1 MGRELETT
9 AIPLSLPDSALECSG
24 LGEKLE
30 ATGEKARRLFEEL
43 HLFRKPRYPPWRV
56 AAYEPAQHIIVIL
69 AILYLLSVAG
79 RPVKRVTGKPF
90 FRQALEMLRLWFVD
104 RVDPPTYYQQELY
117 ESDRLPLAKGYLTR
131 FETKNG
137 LFSRLNQMRPS
148 PFQRHELN
156 DKEFFAEFCLER
168 GFAHAS
174 TLARISHADSEWCV
188 PKGDVSFDLFC
199 KPQRGLGAK
208 GTAVFRYAGKDQ
220 FVDAGGVSK
229 PLSGVEE
236 SLRKKGMPMLVQKKL
251 ANHPAIA
258 DLARDSLLTVRVITC
273 RNEND
278 EPEVCLAMLRLL
290 AVLEN
295 DRSDLPDGEYGTP
308 IHLKTG
314 VLGMLVGDDMR
325 SSPFR
330 SAIHPATGRVVAGR
344 VMPQWADVKAL
355 ALAMH
360 EALPHRILIGWDI
373 AVTPEGPVALE
384 GNSNFDVMFLQRVQ
398 RAPAAQ
404 SRFGQILNFHMSV
417 LQAEYQA
424 VESRS
429 QPN

>member
-1 MGRELETT
+1 MGHKFETT
-9 AIPLSLPDSALECSG
+9 TIPSLSSDSVLKCVHSPPSVE
-24 LGEKLE
+24 EV
-30 ATGEKARRLFEEL
+30 GEKARRLFREL

-69 AILYLLSVAG
+69 AILYLLPVAG
-79 RPVKRVTGKPF
+79 RPVRRVTGKPL

-148 PFQRHELN
+148 PFVRHELN
-156 DKEFFAEFCLER
+156 DKEFFAQFCRER
-168 GFAHAS
+168 GFPHAS
-174 TLARISHADSEWCV
+174 TLARISPTGSEWCV
-188 PKGDVSFDLFC
+188 PKDDLSFDLFC

-208 GTAVFRYAGKDQ
+208 GTAVFRHRDRDQ
-220 FVDAGGVSK
+220 FVDANGVSL
-229 PLSGVEE
+229 PLSGIEGALQKRGV
-236 SLRKKGMPMLVQKKL
+236 PMLVQKKL

-273 RNEND
+273 RNEKD

-290 AVLEN
+290 AVLED
-295 DRSDLPDGEYGTP
+295 DRTDLPDGEYGTP
-308 IHLKTG
+308 IHLETG

-325 SSPFR
+325 SSAFR
-330 SAIHPATGRVVAGR
+330 SAMHPVTGCAVVGRVL
-344 VMPQWADVKAL
+344 PQWAEVKAL
-355 ALAMH
+355 ALALH
-360 EALPHRILIGWDI
+360 EALPHRVLIGWDL
-373 AVTPEGPVALE
+373 AVTPDGPVALE
-384 GNSNFDVMFLQRVQ
+384 GNSSFDVMFLQRVQ

-404 SRFGQILNFHMSV
+404 SRFGQILDFQLEVLKREVMSIK
-417 LQAEYQA
+417 
-424 VESRS
+424 
-429 QPN
+429 